1 MLNGDQF
8 MRAHW
13 CLYNW
18 TLPFGSSLCLLVC
31 VIMSMLPAQVS
42 YRSAI
47 MQAAAL
53 LPSVQAISQL
63 CFATWELL
71 LHTCCSPAT
80 LNSTRE
86 TDASILCHPSTTEA
100 IVMLR
105 SISAPPAGAVNAA
118 WRSYP

>member
-1 MLNGDQF
+1 